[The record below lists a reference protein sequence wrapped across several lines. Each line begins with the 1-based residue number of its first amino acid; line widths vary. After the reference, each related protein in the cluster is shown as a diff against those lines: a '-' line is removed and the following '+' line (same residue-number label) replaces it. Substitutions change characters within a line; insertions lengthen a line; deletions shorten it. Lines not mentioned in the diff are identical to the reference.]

1 MMRWRLALAGLA
13 LLLAVGSAIAALL
26 GGLGYRWGWWG
37 LGQGF
42 WIVRCAAYTALSGA
56 GAAVLALIAPPLR
69 GQLAARAT
77 ACAAVVIAAGVLAP
91 PWLAQR
97 TADGAPAI
105 NDITTDTENAPAF
118 VAIVPLRA
126 GSNNPPDY
134 PGADFAQRQRQ
145 SFPDILPAHLSA
157 PPAEAF
163 ARARAAAAAMG
174 WNIVA
179 VAPDE
184 GRIEATAETRW
195 FGLKDDVVI
204 RVQPESNGTRVD
216 IRSKSRI
223 GRGDRGMN
231 AWRVREFLRR
241 LNG

>member
-1 MMRWRLALAGLA
+1 MLFRSHAQRLAE
-13 LLLAVGSAIAALL
+13 
-26 GGLGYRWGWWG
+26 
-37 LGQGF
+37 
-42 WIVRCAAYTALSGA
+42 
-56 GAAVLALIAPPLR
+56 
-69 GQLAARAT
+69 
-77 ACAAVVIAAGVLAP
+77 
-91 PWLAQR
+91 
-97 TADGAPAI
+97 GAPAI

-126 GSNNPPDY
+126 GSKYPPEY

-145 SFPDILPAHLSA
+145 SFPDIAPAHLSA

-163 ARARAAAAAMG
+163 ARARAVADAMG

-184 GRIEATAETRW
+184 GRIEAPAETRW
-195 FGLKDDVVI
+195 FGFTDDVVI
-204 RVQPESNGTRVD
+204 SVRPEGDGARVD

-223 GRGDRGMN
+223 GRSDRGMN